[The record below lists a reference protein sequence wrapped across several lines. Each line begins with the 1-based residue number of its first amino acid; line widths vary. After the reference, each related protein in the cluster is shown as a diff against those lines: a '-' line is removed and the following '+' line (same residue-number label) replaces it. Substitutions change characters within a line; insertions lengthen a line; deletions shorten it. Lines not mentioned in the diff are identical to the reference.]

1 MPAPSGKRSPDAGK
15 PRAGSVP
22 IYEYRCLACRKRT
35 SVFTRSIGAPAQA
48 TCEHCGSGHTSR
60 VISRV
65 AVLRPTSD
73 EFDSLDESSL
83 ADVDENDPR
92 SMARW
97 VRKMSRQMGEPLD
110 AGMEAD
116 LERMEAGE
124 MPDDFAG
131 EEAEDEF
138 AGVD

>member
-1 MPAPSGKRSPDAGK
+1 LLADVWL
-15 PRAGSVP
+15 RAGSVP
-22 IYEYRCLACRKRT
+22 IYEYRCHACRKRT
-35 SVFTRSIGAPAQA
+35 SVFTRSIGAPAEA
-48 TCEHCGSGHTSR
+48 TCEHCGSSETSR

-65 AVLRPTSD
+65 AVLRPEGGD
-73 EFDSLDESSL
+73 MDSFDESSF

-110 AGMEAD
+110 AEMEAD

-124 MPDDFAG
+124 MPDDFPTD
-131 EEAEDEF
+131 EANDEF
-138 AGVD
+138 AGVG